1 MKRTFTTIVC
11 ALLLVAML
19 AGCGSTG
26 GSNPFDA
33 KAKTFSDDGM
43 QITLTTAFSE
53 ESLEGYTV
61 GYAADTAIVLAL
73 HETKAEF
80 AEAGVE
86 DVTFEQYV
94 EFVRQANSD
103 KAIVDGEPID
113 GNPTLLYD
121 FLNEEQNVTYL
132 LNEEQNVTYRYLTVL
147 YESDD
152 GFWMVQFASQKDN
165 FDAYEPSFI
174 EAAKSVSFS
183 A

>member
-26 GSNPFDA
+26 SSNPFDA

-53 ESLEGYTV
+53 EDLEGYTV

-80 AEAGVE
+80 AEAGAE
-86 DVTFEQYV
+86 DVTFKQYV

-103 KAIVDGEPID
+103 KELVDGEPID

-121 FLNEEQNVTYL
+121 FLNEEQNVTY
-132 LNEEQNVTYRYLTVL
+132 RYLTVL
-147 YESDD
+147 YEPDD

>member
-11 ALLLVAML
+11 ALLLVAVL
-19 AGCGSTG
+19 AGCGST
-26 GSNPFDA
+26 NPFDA
-33 KAKTFSDDGM
+33 KAKLFDAEGM
-43 QITLTTAFSE
+43 QITLTTDFSQ

-103 KAIVDGEPID
+103 KELVDGEPID
-113 GNPTLLYD
+113 GNPTMLYD
-121 FLNEEQNVTYL
+121 FK
-132 LNEEQNVTYRYLTVL
+132 NEEQNVTYRYLTVL
-147 YESDD
+147 YEADD

>member
-26 GSNPFDA
+26 SSSPFDA
-33 KAKTFSDDGM
+33 EAKTFSDDGM

-53 ESLEGYTV
+53 EDLEGYTV

-80 AEAGVE
+80 ADVGAE

-103 KAIVDGEPID
+103 KELVDGEPID

-121 FLNEEQNVTYL
+121 FLNEEQNVTY
-132 LNEEQNVTYRYLTVL
+132 RYLTVL
-147 YESDD
+147 YEADD
-152 GFWMVQFASQKDN
+152 GFWMVQFASQKSN

>member
-26 GSNPFDA
+26 STGSSNPFDA
-33 KAKTFSDDGM
+33 KAKTFDAEGM
-43 QITLTTAFSE
+43 QITLTTDFSQ

-80 AEAGVE
+80 AEAGAE

-103 KAIVDGEPID
+103 KELVDGEPID

-121 FLNEEQNVTYL
+121 FLNEEQNVTY
-132 LNEEQNVTYRYLTVL
+132 RYLTVL
-147 YESDD
+147 YEADD

-165 FDAYEPSFI
+165 FDTYEPSFI

>member
-26 GSNPFDA
+26 SSNPFDA
-33 KAKTFSDDGM
+33 KAKTFDAEGM
-43 QITLTTAFSE
+43 QITLTSDFSQ

-103 KAIVDGEPID
+103 KALTDGEPID

-121 FLNEEQNVTYL
+121 FLNEEQNVTY
-132 LNEEQNVTYRYLTVL
+132 RYLTVL
-147 YESDD
+147 YEADD
-152 GFWMVQFASQKDN
+152 GFWMVQFASQKSN